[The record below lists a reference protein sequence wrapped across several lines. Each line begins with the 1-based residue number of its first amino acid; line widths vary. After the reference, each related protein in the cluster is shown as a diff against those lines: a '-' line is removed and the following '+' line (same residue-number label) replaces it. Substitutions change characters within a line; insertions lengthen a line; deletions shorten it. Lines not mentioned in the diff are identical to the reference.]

1 MRVQLFSQA
10 HDRLR
15 LAPLT
20 SSKMTVTVCQAELQD
35 ASAAMCVVR
44 RSITELCVT
53 DHHGDKETLDR
64 WLANKTPETFQG
76 WLSNPDNFCVVAE
89 SGGDV
94 FGVGLLRRSG
104 QVLLF
109 YLAPGSQ
116 RQGIG
121 RAIHVA
127 LETRAVQWA
136 LPFLQLESTADA
148 RRFYEKLGY
157 KATGEPVHKYGV
169 LQCFPYQKHLQPNNS
184 CMDSFCK

>member
-1 MRVQLFSQA
+1 
-10 HDRLR
+10 
-15 LAPLT
+15 
-20 SSKMTVTVCQAELQD
+20 MTVTVRQAEQQD
-35 ASAAMCVVR
+35 AEAAICVVR
-44 RSITELCVT
+44 RSIAELCVT
-53 DHHGDKETLDR
+53 DHHGDEETLAR
-64 WLANKTPETFQG
+64 WLANKTPETFRS
-76 WLSNPDNFCVVAE
+76 WLSNPDNFCVVAA
-89 SGGDV
+89 SGGDL

-127 LETRAVQWA
+127 LEARAIQWA

-148 RRFYEKLGY
+148 RHFYEALGY
-157 KATGEPVHKYGV
+157 RATDEPVHKYGV

-184 CMDSFCK
+184 IQRTPTRYAGGRR